1 MTSYS
6 QKANPNASNS
16 EMDPR
21 YKVIIKH
28 PITSNIND
36 RLDFMSEVL
45 RDFCIKHD
53 LEFLSAGDLLNHPY
67 DLTEYQIDWLTGYI
81 ETWDIL
87 QDVESEEQVSEVEK
101 CIVDTNG
108 EYAECVDHLLESLSE
123 GKE

>member
-1 MTSYS
+1 MS
-6 QKANPNASNS
+6 
-16 EMDPR
+16 
-21 YKVIIKH
+21 VI
-28 PITSNIND
+28 TN

-67 DLTEYQIDWLTGYI
+67 DLTEYQIDWLTWYI